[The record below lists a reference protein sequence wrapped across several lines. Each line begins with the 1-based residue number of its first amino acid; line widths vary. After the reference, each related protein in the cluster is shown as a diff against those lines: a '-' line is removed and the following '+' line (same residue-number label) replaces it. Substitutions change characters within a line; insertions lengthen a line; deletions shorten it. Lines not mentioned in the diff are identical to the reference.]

1 MIKKIPVN
9 RLSIGMYLCGNDR
22 KWLETPFFR
31 RKFLLKTD
39 HQIAELLQYCKFVL
53 IDTDKGA
60 DISEAQLPEIIN
72 DIQGCN
78 HKCDYGVYPVGSII
92 ELDNGQ
98 MAIVVKA
105 NLDNPL
111 TPDIMLVTDTNKNI
125 LSMPKSIDLAD
136 AHNQLNILGKLTED
150 DPLNEFIKLFYA
162 EYKPY

>member
-1 MIKKIPVN
+1 MIKKIPVD

-31 RKFLLKTD
+31 RKFLLKTE
-39 HQIAELLQYCKFVL
+39 HQIAELQQYCKFVL

-60 DISEAQLPEIIN
+60 DISEAQLPEMIN

-92 ELDNGQ
+92 VLDNGQ

-105 NLDNPL
+105 NLDINRLKSYRRTLTQNPWHTQYPL
-111 TPDIMLVTDTNKNI
+111 TG
-125 LSMPKSIDLAD
+125 KS
-136 AHNQLNILGKLTED
+136 
-150 DPLNEFIKLFYA
+150 F
-162 EYKPY
+162 